1 MARKGRSDSAK
12 GEKAPRPGT
21 GGANEPL
28 EANSSSVAGV
38 PPGEEASTPGAVPA
52 RVPTSSPQRS
62 GSSQVDP
69 SESEGESPKSQQ
81 RPGSSSS
88 VESPAGVGTYTV
100 LARRYR
106 PQQFAD
112 LIGQEHV
119 AQALVQALE
128 SGRVAHAYLFTGARG
143 VGKTST
149 ARILAK
155 ALNCVRGPTPYPCDA
170 CDICRAIATG
180 DDVDVVEID
189 GASNRGIE
197 DARDLRQSVG
207 FRPVR
212 ARYKIFIIDE
222 VHMLTREAFNALL
235 KTLEEPPPHVKFLFA
250 TTEVQKIPITILSRC
265 QRFDFA
271 YIRPAQI
278 AEHLRRIVQQEGREA
293 ELPALQLIARKAAGS
308 MRDAQSLLDQ
318 LLAAESGCLTVQ
330 RVRQVLG
337 LSSEEQVLQLAEAI
351 FRRDAATALH
361 LLQQWYDQGVQ
372 AGELI
377 DQLIAHWRNVML
389 LQCGGV
395 EVRELPV
402 DPTALDQLRQQAER
416 VSLDTIL
423 AGLDVWTAVKAR
435 LRDAYQAQVL
445 LEMAVVRLAR
455 MDELL
460 SVGALWQLLTQGG
473 QTSAGQN
480 TPAAPSKAA
489 PRGTPGASGGA
500 SPSPSGGSSPPAE
513 PGSGAKKNDR
523 ATAPN
528 PTHPIPLTLE
538 TVEQIWSECLRR
550 LLDRFP
556 LLAHYLQQAL
566 PPVISGPNM
575 LVIRFPAPN
584 NLAYEACSQNGH
596 FARRLEEMLQAV
608 TGQPLRVR
616 FERVALPARGE
627 QAPGVQTQS
636 SGVATAAPA
645 PSRPLSGG
653 DPRRPWLNW
662 PLVRKAVETLDAQ
675 IIRVDEGFQPRPV
688 RSSSASHRPSDD
700 EEPSPSVENSEPSD
714 EDQGCSKNSVI

>member
-12 GEKAPRPGT
+12 GDKGPRPGT
-21 GGANEPL
+21 GGASEPL
-28 EANSSSVAGV
+28 EDSSRFVAAV
-38 PPGEEASTPGAVPA
+38 PLVEASTPEAALA
-52 RVPTSSPQRS
+52 RGSTSSS
-62 GSSQVDP
+62 EGSSSSPADP
-69 SESEGESPKSQQ
+69 SKSEGGSPKAQQ

-88 VESPAGVGTYTV
+88 VGSPAAGGTYTV

-271 YIRPAQI
+271 YVRPAQI

-337 LSSEEQVLQLAEAI
+337 LSSEEQVLQLAEAV
-351 FRRDAATALH
+351 FRRDAATALQ
-361 LLQQWYDQGVQ
+361 LLQQWYDQGLQ

-377 DQLIAHWRNVML
+377 DQLIAHWRNLML
-389 LQCGGV
+389 LQCGGG
-395 EVRELPV
+395 EVRELPM
-402 DPTALDQLRQQAER
+402 DPTALDQLRQQAAQ

-423 AGLDVWTAVKAR
+423 AGLDVWTTVKAR

-460 SVGALWQLLTQGG
+460 SVGALWQLVTQGG
-473 QTSAGQN
+473 QAAAGQN
-480 TPAAPSKAA
+480 PPAASSRAA
-489 PRGTPGASGGA
+489 PRGTPGASGGG

-523 ATAPN
+523 AAAPSLL
-528 PTHPIPLTLE
+528 PPIPLTPQ

-550 LLDRFP
+550 LMDRFP

-566 PPVISGPNM
+566 PPAISGPNT
-575 LVIRFPAPN
+575 LVIRFPAPY
-584 NLAYEACSQNGH
+584 NLAYEACSQNEH
-596 FARRLEEMLQAV
+596 FGRRLEETLQAV

-616 FERVALPARGE
+616 YERVALPARGE
-627 QAPGVQTQS
+627 QASEVHTQCTS
-636 SGVATAAPA
+636 VSTAAAA
-645 PSRPLSGG
+645 PSRQLSGG

-662 PLVRKAVETLDAQ
+662 PLVRKALETLDAQ

-688 RSSSASHRPSDD
+688 RASSASQRPSDD
-700 EEPSPSVENSEPSD
+700 EEPSPSLENSEPND
-714 EDQGCSKNSVI
+714 EDQGCSKNSVN

>member
-1 MARKGRSDSAK
+1 
-12 GEKAPRPGT
+12 
-21 GGANEPL
+21 
-28 EANSSSVAGV
+28 
-38 PPGEEASTPGAVPA
+38 
-52 RVPTSSPQRS
+52 
-62 GSSQVDP
+62 
-69 SESEGESPKSQQ
+69 
-81 RPGSSSS
+81 
-88 VESPAGVGTYTV
+88 

-155 ALNCVRGPTPYPCDA
+155 ALNCVRGPTPYPCDV
-170 CDICRAIATG
+170 CDICQAIASG

-235 KTLEEPPPHVKFLFA
+235 KTLEEPPPHVKFLLA

-271 YIRPAQI
+271 HVRPAQI
-278 AEHLRRIVQQEGREA
+278 ADHLRRIVQQEGREA
-293 ELPALQLIARKAAGS
+293 EWPALQLIARKAAGS

-337 LSSEEQVLQLAEAI
+337 LSSEEQVLQLAEAV
-351 FRRDAATALH
+351 FRRDATTALQ
-361 LLQQWYDQGVQ
+361 LLQQWYDQGLQ
-372 AGELI
+372 AGELM
-377 DQLIAHWRNVML
+377 DQLIAHWRNLML

-395 EVRELPV
+395 EVRELPA
-402 DPTALDQLRQQAER
+402 DPASLEQLRQQAQR

-435 LRDAYQAQVL
+435 IRDAYQAQVL

-460 SVGALWQLLTQGG
+460 SVGALWQQLAQGG
-473 QTSAGQN
+473 QVSAGPNVSSRSTSANQRA
-480 TPAAPSKAA
+480 TIVS
-489 PRGTPGASGGA
+489 
-500 SPSPSGGSSPPAE
+500 SGGSSPSSSSGPPSPLE
-513 PGSGAKKNDR
+513 GGSGAKKNDR
-523 ATAPN
+523 PVTPGPAT
-528 PTHPIPLTLE
+528 PIPLTPA
-538 TVEQIWSECLRR
+538 TVEQVWSECLRR
-550 LLDRFP
+550 LTDRFP
-556 LLAHYLQQAL
+556 ILANHLKQAL
-566 PPVISGPNM
+566 PPAISGPNTV
-575 LVIRFPAPN
+575 VIRFPAPY
-584 NLAYEACSQNGH
+584 NLAYEACSHNEH
-596 FARRLEEMLQAV
+596 FARRLEETLQAV
-608 TGQPLRVR
+608 TGQPVGVR
-616 FERVALPARGE
+616 YERVPLPGS
-627 QAPGVQTQS
+627 GGQTAEAGSISTSASTAVTAS
-636 SGVATAAPA
+636 SGLV
-645 PSRPLSGG
+645 SGG
-653 DPRRPWLNW
+653 DSRRPWLDW
-662 PLVRKAVETLDAQ
+662 PLFRKAVETLDAQ
-675 IIRVDEGFQPRPV
+675 IIRVDEGFQPRPPAA
-688 RSSSASHRPSDD
+688 SSEPQRPTED
-700 EEPSPSVENSEPSD
+700 EENPPPVANSEPDD
-714 EDQGCSKNSVI
+714 EG